1 MLVDSCSS
9 HQPTCYTLPREILG
23 KAFAA
28 QLFRNFKEKNDSE
41 SANKETKATEQ
52 LEISQM
58 FLNDTL
64 KCAMQY
70 SVGGTQLGENTS

>member
-1 MLVDSCSS
+1 
-9 HQPTCYTLPREILG
+9 LG

-58 FLNDTL
+58 YLKMCHAVLSGWDTTWGKHFL
-64 KCAMQY
+64 
-70 SVGGTQLGENTS
+70 E